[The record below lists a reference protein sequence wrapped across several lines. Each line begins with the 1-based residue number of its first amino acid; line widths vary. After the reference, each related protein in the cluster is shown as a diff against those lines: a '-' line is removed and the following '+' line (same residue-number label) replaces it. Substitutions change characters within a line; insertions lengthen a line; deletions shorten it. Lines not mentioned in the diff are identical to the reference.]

1 MLLSPVEPGADV
13 SLRGRDAR
21 PPEGVPAKKAI
32 ARETDA
38 LRDRLTELSSRLYAE
53 GTRALLVVLQARDGG
68 GKDGTIRNVF
78 GAVNP
83 QGLQVTP
90 FRAPTA
96 LEARHDF
103 LWRVHANVP
112 PHGIVG
118 VFSRS
123 HYEAVLVERV
133 RGLAPEEAWAGRYD
147 EINDWERMLARSGT
161 TILKFFLHVS
171 RSEQKRRMLR
181 RLDQPRKRWKFDPG
195 DLEDRARWDDYTA
208 AYRDA
213 LSRCSTPWAPWY
225 VVPADDKA
233 VRDHLVAGVVV
244 DALERMDPRWPEAD
258 PRVLALRDGIR

>member
-32 ARETDA
+32 ARQTDA

-103 LWRVHANVP
+103 LWRVHAAAP
-112 PHGIVG
+112 AHGIVG

-123 HYEAVLVERV
+123 HYEGVLVERV

-233 VRDHLVAGVVV
+233 VRDHLVARVVV